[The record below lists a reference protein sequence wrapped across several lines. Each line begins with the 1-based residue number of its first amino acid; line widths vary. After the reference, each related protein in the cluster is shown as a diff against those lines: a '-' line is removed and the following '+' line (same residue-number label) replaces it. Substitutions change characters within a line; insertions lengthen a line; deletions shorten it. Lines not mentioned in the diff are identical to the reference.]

1 MNKYRL
7 CLLLVLLAI
16 FGTAAF
22 ADEVRKIDGD
32 RLTGNIGSITAD
44 EIEFKGSK
52 ALVVPTPEIAGVL
65 YSNEPNELADAREM
79 YQSGRFDAIDETLSQ
94 VKEPRRDEVRAEI
107 AFYRAAAQSRL
118 AANGNPDQKTAVEAG
133 KALLAFI
140 KQYPD
145 SWHQYE
151 AHEVVGDLLTSIRNP
166 QAFNYFDKLSASRL
180 PDYKIRAHYLKGRA
194 LQSASNY
201 AGALQHFD
209 AALRESPG
217 ESATAPAQLALAQV
231 GKAVSLAHG
240 GKPDEALQLLQQVV
254 DKARDSDKE
263 VFARAYNAM
272 GDCYQQKQA
281 VDDAILSYL
290 KVELLF
296 NQVPDA
302 HAEAL
307 AKLAKLWEAKDERQ
321 RARATADTLR
331 QRYAYSRWNRP
342 G

>member
-1 MNKYRL
+1 M
-7 CLLLVLLAI
+7 LVAV

-22 ADEVRKIDGD
+22 GDEVRKIDGD

-52 ALVVPTPEIAGVL
+52 ALVVPTSEIAAVA

-79 YQSGRFDAIDETLSQ
+79 YQAGRFDAIDEALSQ
-94 VKEPRRDEVRAEI
+94 VKEQRRDEIRAEI

-166 QAFNYFDKLSASRL
+166 QAFNYYDKLSASRL
-180 PDYKIRAHYLKGRA
+180 PHYKIRPHYLKGRA

-209 AALRESPG
+209 AAFRESPG
-217 ESATAPAQLALAQV
+217 ESGTAPAQLRWCRLARRSAWRTV
-231 GKAVSLAHG
+231 ASPTRPFNCSSRSSIKPAIPTRKSL
-240 GKPDEALQLLQQVV
+240 P
-254 DKARDSDKE
+254 ARTTRWVTVISKS
-263 VFARAYNAM
+263 RRSTM
-272 GDCYQQKQA
+272 
-281 VDDAILSYL
+281 
-290 KVELLF
+290 LF
-296 NQVPDA
+296 
-302 HAEAL
+302 
-307 AKLAKLWEAKDERQ
+307 
-321 RARATADTLR
+321 
-331 QRYAYSRWNRP
+331 
-342 G
+342 